1 MKTRFC
7 LLLGVLL
14 WGAHLFAE
22 QIPVYDVAAQ
32 PLAAQAKRLVT
43 AMDLLGE
50 PFDAKTKAELAKA
63 AKAAKAEETKAAKA
77 KKASKAAAVAE

>member
-22 QIPVYDVAAQ
+22 QIPVYDVEAQ

-50 PFDAKTKAELAKA
+50 AFDAKT
-63 AKAAKAEETKAAKA
+63 
-77 KKASKAAAVAE
+77 

>member
-1 MKTRFC
+1 MKPKNSSQPLPGAYRFCTAMKTRFC

-22 QIPVYDVAAQ
+22 QIPVYDVETQ

-43 AMDLLGE
+43 AMDLLGG
-50 PFDAKTKAELAKA
+50 F
-63 AKAAKAEETKAAKA
+63 
-77 KKASKAAAVAE
+77 